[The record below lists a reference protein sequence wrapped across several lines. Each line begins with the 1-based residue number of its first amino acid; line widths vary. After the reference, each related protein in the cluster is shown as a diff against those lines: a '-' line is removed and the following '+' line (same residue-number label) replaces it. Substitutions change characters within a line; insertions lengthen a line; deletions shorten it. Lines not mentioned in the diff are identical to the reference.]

1 MKIPVIV
8 VAGPTASGKSAL
20 ALELALKYGGEIVSA
35 DSMQVYKGL
44 NIGTAK
50 PTDEE
55 RKAVKHH
62 LVDILELNEG
72 FSAAEFC
79 KRAREA
85 VSDIHSRGSLPI
97 IVGGTGLYIDSLLY
111 GLSYSHSNENSPL
124 REELSLTAEKEGA
137 SAVHDILR
145 ELDSE
150 AADSIHPNNLKRV
163 IRAIEIIKA
172 TGKSL
177 AESVDKP
184 RLEGEYDFLYT
195 VISPERKTLYDRID
209 SRVDNMME
217 RGLYDEALW
226 LFSTDTDRAAACM
239 QAIGYKEFLPVYEGK
254 MPISVA
260 VDVLKRD
267 TRHYAKRQL
276 TWFKRHSEAVYIS
289 SASLKE
295 LENTEQFKAFFKKLG
310 GVKET

>member
-20 ALELALKYGGEIVSA
+20 ALELALKYKGEIVSA
-35 DSMQVYKGL
+35 DSMQVYKSL
-44 NIGTAK
+44 DIGTAK

-111 GLSYSHSNENSPL
+111 GLSYSHSNENRAL
-124 REELSLTAEKEGA
+124 REELSLTAEKKGA

-150 AADSIHPNNLKRV
+150 AADNIHPNNLKRV

-184 RLEGEYDFLYT
+184 GLEGEYDFLYV
-195 VISPERKTLYDRID
+195 VISPERKMLYERIED
-209 SRVDNMME
+209 RVDSMMK
-217 RGLYDEALW
+217 RGLYDEALR
-226 LFSTDTDRAAACM
+226 LFSANTDRGATCM
-239 QAIGYKEFLPVYEGK
+239 QAIGYKEFLPVYEGTL
-254 MPISVA
+254 PLSDA
-260 VDVLKRD
+260 VDTLKRD

-276 TWFKRHSEAVYIS
+276 TWFKRHKDAVYIS
-289 SASLKE
+289 SASLE
-295 LENTEQFKAFFKKLG
+295 ALESTEQFKVFTEKLG
-310 GVKET
+310 DVKKI